1 MARIEMSRTATSS
14 ALQVQERLTHGS
26 SRFTPTQGTQASYAS
41 ARNRFRSRLVSV
53 FGETE
58 SRKSGTP
65 FLSIAMIWAYN
76 AYRFRNQKG
85 KSRLEFPERSMQ
97 TTELLVIGAGPYGL
111 CIAAHARDSGL
122 GVVVVGEAMAF
133 WKHNMPRGMLLRSG
147 LDWHLD
153 ASGMH
158 TLEAFLEERRIPRSA
173 AEPMP
178 VETFR
183 DYAEWF
189 RQGKGIDVQALHVHR
204 VCRVDG
210 QFEAHCD
217 NGETI
222 RARRVVAAPGLAPF
236 TNVPSELSTRLP
248 CDRMAHT
255 ATLVDFRRLAGK
267 RCLILGG
274 RQSAFEWAALMI
286 EDGVESVDLV
296 FRHDTPRF
304 VTSDWSFTDAMID
317 DTLRVRGWFRRLDP
331 SEQAAIDKRFW
342 SVGRLQ
348 LEPWLWPRLNKKNV
362 RLWPNSRI
370 AEWRATLRGTIEA
383 RLDRGDSLLVD
394 HILCA
399 TGYRVDLS
407 RVSYLAEDVA
417 SGGLRVSDGFPVL
430 DEDFQ
435 TTLPGLYIVGQAS
448 IPHFGPFFGFIRGCI
463 ASARIVVASL
473 QRATA

>member
-1 MARIEMSRTATSS
+1 
-14 ALQVQERLTHGS
+14 
-26 SRFTPTQGTQASYAS
+26 
-41 ARNRFRSRLVSV
+41 
-53 FGETE
+53 
-58 SRKSGTP
+58 
-65 FLSIAMIWAYN
+65 
-76 AYRFRNQKG
+76 
-85 KSRLEFPERSMQ
+85 
-97 TTELLVIGAGPYGL
+97 
-111 CIAAHARDSGL
+111 
-122 GVVVVGEAMAF
+122 MAF

-153 ASGMH
+153 ASGVH
-158 TLEAFLEERRIPRSA
+158 TLKAFLEERRIPRTA

-178 VETFR
+178 VKTFC

-189 RQGKGIDVQALHVHR
+189 RECKQIAVQPLHVNR

-217 NGETI
+217 DGETI

-236 TNVPSELSTRLP
+236 TNVPSELSAGLP

-255 ATLVDFRRLAGK
+255 ATFVDFRRLAGK

-286 EDGVESVDLV
+286 EDGVESIDLV

-304 VTSDWSFTDAMID
+304 VISDWSFTDAMID
-317 DTLRVRGWFRRLDP
+317 NTLRMRGWFRRLDP
-331 SEQAAIDKRFW
+331 SEREAIHKRFW
-342 SVGRLQ
+342 SMGRLQ
-348 LEPWLWPRLNKKNV
+348 LEPWLWPRVNKKNV

-370 AEWRATLRGTIEA
+370 REWRPTSRGTIEA
-383 RLDRGDSLLVD
+383 RLDRGNWLSVD
-394 HILCA
+394 HVLFA

-407 RVSYLAEDVA
+407 RVLYLAENVA
-417 SGGLRVSDGFPVL
+417 QDGLRVNDGVPVL

-448 IPHFGPFFGFIRGCI
+448 VPQFGPFFGFIRGCI

-473 QRATA
+473 QRAAA